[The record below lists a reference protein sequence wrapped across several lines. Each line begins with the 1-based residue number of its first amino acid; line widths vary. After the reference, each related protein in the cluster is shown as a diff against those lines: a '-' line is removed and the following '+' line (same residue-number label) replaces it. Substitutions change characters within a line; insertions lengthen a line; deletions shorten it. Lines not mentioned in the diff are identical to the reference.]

1 MKFRLFL
8 KKYYFTIQFT
18 TIFLTFLLFMNIFY
32 FDDRTFSVK
41 DIPIYLNDFLFYW
54 SVILSMGT
62 PLITCYLIGAF
73 NSENIK
79 RIKSMD
85 EDEIRR
91 NLKQEPYFQFN
102 SKKVYYIFMLFNIPL
117 HIFLVVYLLYYE
129 LLPYIFGDDTIVNN
143 DIFFYSCLTLG
154 CIYSLGL
161 HYYLRLF
168 HVNEILANIKKG
180 KTKKGG

>member
-1 MKFRLFL
+1 
-8 KKYYFTIQFT
+8 
-18 TIFLTFLLFMNIFY
+18 
-32 FDDRTFSVK
+32 
-41 DIPIYLNDFLFYW
+41 
-54 SVILSMGT
+54 MGT

-117 HIFLVVYLLYYE
+117 HVFLVVYLLYFE
-129 LLPYIFGDDTIVNN
+129 LLPYIFGNDTIVNFLFMF
-143 DIFFYSCLTLG
+143 DVGMHLFSRS
-154 CIYSLGL
+154 SLL
-161 HYYLRLF
+161 PQA
-168 HVNEILANIKKG
+168 ISSK
-180 KTKKGG
+180 

>member
-1 MKFRLFL
+1 
-8 KKYYFTIQFT
+8 
-18 TIFLTFLLFMNIFY
+18 
-32 FDDRTFSVK
+32 
-41 DIPIYLNDFLFYW
+41 
-54 SVILSMGT
+54 
-62 PLITCYLIGAF
+62 
-73 NSENIK
+73 
-79 RIKSMD
+79 MD

-129 LLPYIFGDDTIVNN
+129 LLPYIFGDDNIVNN
-143 DIFFYSCLTLG
+143 DIIFYSCLTLG

-161 HYYLRLF
+161 HHYLRLF

-180 KTKKGG
+180 KTKKRG